1 MKFNV
6 CKELGVLALLAGLWA
21 CDDDGGG
28 SDAKDAAIQ
37 VDGAAGAGGAD
48 AAAGGEGGEGGMGGA
63 AGEGGAGGMGG
74 AGGEG
79 GAGGMGGMGGEG
91 GAGGGGLLCEPV
103 APDCEDEQVLQLAL
117 NTEPSERAPTN
128 RAVDDGFISVID
140 TTGGVPA
147 GSMASPDESYVY
159 ARFTEAGLEQ
169 VAIGDEDSFAS
180 MDWDIALRRYLIRL
194 NSGFAGP
201 SCVQGART
209 APDTEFDTLD
219 AVPDGVTFFA
229 EQYMTDTCEIIPDGS
244 GLPSANTVLSSFW
257 TYEGCLRM
265 TGNVYII
272 KLADGRS
279 VKLRVDSYYA
289 DANQVRCNNEGSA
302 GQPSN
307 AGNVT
312 LRWAFLP

>member
-1 MKFNV
+1 MRFNV
-6 CKELGVLALLAGLWA
+6 WMQFGGALLAAGLVA
-21 CDDDGGG
+21 CDDEGGG
-28 SDAKDAAIQ
+28 EVADAAVQ
-37 VDGAAGAGGAD
+37 VDGAGGVEEDAGAGGAGGAEVD
-48 AAAGGEGGEGGMGGA
+48 AGAGGEGGMGG
-63 AGEGGAGGMGG
+63 
-74 AGGEG
+74 
-79 GAGGMGGMGGEG
+79 GMGGEG
-91 GAGGGGLLCEPV
+91 GGGPLCAPV
-103 APDCEDEQVLQLAL
+103 APACEDEQVLQLAL
-117 NTEPSERAPTN
+117 NVEPSERAPVNTP
-128 RAVDDGFISVID
+128 AAEGFVTVVD

-159 ARFTEAGLEQ
+159 ARFTDAGLEQ
-169 VAIGDEDSFAS
+169 VAIGDEDAFAS
-180 MDWDIALRRYLIRL
+180 VDWDIALRRYLIRL
-194 NSGFAGP
+194 NSGVSGP

-209 APDTEFDTLD
+209 APNTEFDALAT
-219 AVPDGVTFFA
+219 VPEGLSFFA
-229 EQYMTDTCEIIPDGS
+229 EQYMTDTCEVIPDGS
-244 GLPSANTVLSSFW
+244 GLPSANTVLSSYW

-265 TGNVYII
+265 TGNVYVI